1 MWAEFSQD
9 GPASYDLFILMA
21 KKILIAGAGIGG
33 LTAGSCLMKAGYDV
47 EIYEQAP
54 ELSEIGAGIQLSAN
68 AMHVLNHLGL
78 GEIIA
83 KLSVRPG
90 AYVFRLHDTGE
101 IIGQFPLAA
110 EHERLN
116 GAPYNQL
123 HRADL
128 HDVLAAKAREFDANV
143 VRLNRRV
150 VGFDE
155 TSAGV
160 GLRLADGSTAKG
172 DLLIG
177 ADGVKSAVRA
187 QIAGADH
194 AAYTGD
200 AAWRL
205 TLPTD
210 QLPDNFMGQVMS
222 VWMGPG
228 AHVVCYYLRAGA
240 LFNFVGLVETE
251 EISEESWT
259 AKFPWERLKAD
270 FVGWHENIQTVID
283 RVDKHA
289 CFRWSLYYRPP
300 ISTWSTRRA
309 TLLGD
314 AVHATLPYL
323 AQGACMAIEDAAV
336 LTRALQATDDA
347 AEALNLYER
356 NRIPRT
362 SRIVKG
368 SGANRTLFHM
378 RDQKKLRQKFAQ
390 RDEGADRNAWLY
402 SYNPLTVKLT

>member
-1 MWAEFSQD
+1 MVE
-9 GPASYDLFILMA
+9 
-21 KKILIAGAGIGG
+21 KILIAGAGIGG
-33 LTAGSCLMKAGYDV
+33 LTAASCLMKSGYDV

-68 AMHVLNHLGL
+68 AMHVLNGLGL
-78 GEIIA
+78 GEAIA
-83 KLSVRPG
+83 RLSVRPA

-101 IIGQFPLAA
+101 IIGQFPLAD

-123 HRADL
+123 HRGDL
-128 HDVLAAKAREFDANV
+128 HDLLAAKARDFDKEV

-150 VGFDE
+150 VGFEE
-155 TSAGV
+155 TAAGV
-160 GLRLADGSTAKG
+160 EVLFADGSRARG

-187 QIAGADH
+187 QIAGIDH

-210 QLPDNFMGQVMS
+210 RLPGNFMGQVMS

-228 AHVVCYYLRAGA
+228 RHVVCYYLRGGA
-240 LFNFVGLVETE
+240 LLNFVGLVETE

-270 FVGWHENIQTVID
+270 FEGWHEDIQTVID
-283 RVDKHA
+283 RVDKGS

-300 ISTWSTRRA
+300 IATWSTRRA

-323 AQGACMAIEDAAV
+323 AQGAAMAIEDAAV
-336 LTRALQATDDA
+336 LTRALRSSDSVADA
-347 AEALNLYER
+347 LQLYER
-356 NRIPRT
+356 NRIDRT
-362 SRIVKG
+362 SRIVAG
-368 SGANRTLFHM
+368 SSANRTLFHM
-378 RDQKKLRQKFAQ
+378 RDQEKLRQAFAA
-390 RDEGADRNAWLY
+390 RDEGAARNEWLY

>member
-1 MWAEFSQD
+1 M
-9 GPASYDLFILMA
+9 I

-33 LTAGSCLMKAGYDV
+33 LTAASCLMKAGYDV

-68 AMHVLNHLGL
+68 AMHVLNGLGL
-78 GEIIA
+78 GKAIA
-83 KLSVRPG
+83 KLSVRPA

-101 IIGQFPLAA
+101 IIGQFPLAE

-123 HRADL
+123 HRGDL
-128 HDVLAAKAREFDANV
+128 HDLLAAKARDFNKEV

-150 VGFDE
+150 VRFEE
-155 TSAGV
+155 TAAGV
-160 GLRLADGSTAKG
+160 ELFFADGSRARG

-210 QLPDNFMGQVMS
+210 QLPDDFMGQVMS

-228 AHVVCYYLRAGA
+228 RHVVCYYLRGGA
-240 LFNFVGLVETE
+240 LLNFVGLVETE

-270 FVGWHENIQTVID
+270 FEGWHEDIQAVID
-283 RVDKHA
+283 SVDKDS

-300 ISTWSTRRA
+300 IATWSTRRA

-323 AQGACMAIEDAAV
+323 AQGAAMAIEDAAV
-336 LTRALQATDDA
+336 LTRALQSTDSVADA
-347 AEALNLYER
+347 LQLYER
-356 NRIPRT
+356 NRIERT

-368 SGANRTLFHM
+368 SDANRKLFHM
-378 RDQKKLRQKFAQ
+378 RDQKKLRQEFAA

>member
-1 MWAEFSQD
+1 MT
-9 GPASYDLFILMA
+9 

-33 LTAGSCLMKAGYDV
+33 LTAASCLMKAGYDV
-47 EIYEQAP
+47 EVYEQAP

-68 AMHVLNHLGL
+68 AMHVLNDLGL
-78 GEIIA
+78 GKAIA
-83 KLSVRPG
+83 GLSVRPG

-101 IIGQFPLAA
+101 IIGQFPLAD

-128 HDVLAAKAREFDANV
+128 HDLLAAKARDFNKDV

-150 VGFDE
+150 AGFKESD
-155 TSAGV
+155 AGV
-160 GLRLADGSTAKG
+160 ELFFADSSRARG

-194 AAYTGD
+194 ATYTGD

-205 TLPTD
+205 TLPTN
-210 QLPDNFMGQVMS
+210 QLPGNFMGEVMS

-228 AHVVCYYLRAGA
+228 RHVVCYYLRGGA
-240 LFNFVGLVETE
+240 LLNFVGLVETE
-251 EISEESWT
+251 DISEESWT
-259 AKFPWERLKAD
+259 AKFPWGRLKAD
-270 FVGWHENIQTVID
+270 FAGWHENIQSVID
-283 RVDKHA
+283 RADKDS

-300 ISTWSTRRA
+300 IETWSTRSA

-336 LTRALQATDDA
+336 LTRALQSTDAVADA
-347 AEALNLYER
+347 LQLYER
-356 NRIPRT
+356 NRIDRT

-368 SGANRTLFHM
+368 SDANRTLFHM
-378 RDQKKLRQKFAQ
+378 RDQNKLRQAFAA

-402 SYNPLTVKLT
+402 SYNPLTVTLT

>member
-1 MWAEFSQD
+1 
-9 GPASYDLFILMA
+9 MA

-33 LTAGSCLMKAGYDV
+33 LTAASCLMKAGFDV

-78 GEIIA
+78 GDAIA

-90 AYVFRLHDTGE
+90 SYVFRLHDTGE
-101 IIGQFPLAA
+101 IIGQFPLAD
-110 EHERLN
+110 EHERLH

-128 HDVLAAKAREFDANV
+128 HDVLAARARDFDKHV
-143 VRLNRRV
+143 VRLNHRV
-150 VGFDE
+150 VGFQE
-155 TSAGV
+155 NATGIE
-160 GLRLADGSTAKG
+160 LHFADGSKVKG
-172 DLLIG
+172 ELLIG
-177 ADGVKSAVRA
+177 ADGVKSVVRA
-187 QIAGADH
+187 QIAGSDH

-205 TLPTD
+205 TLSAD
-210 QLPDNFMGQVMS
+210 QLPDPMDQVMS

-228 AHVVCYYLRAGA
+228 SHVVCYYLRGGA
-240 LFNFVGLVETE
+240 LLNFVGLVETE

-270 FVGWHENIQTVID
+270 FAGWHENIQTVID
-283 RVDKHA
+283 KADKDS
-289 CFRWSLYYRPP
+289 CFRWSLYYRAP
-300 ISTWSTRRA
+300 IASWSTRRA

-336 LTRALQATDDA
+336 LTRALQSTKEVGDA
-347 AEALNLYER
+347 LQLYER
-356 NRIPRT
+356 NRIDRT

-368 SGANRTLFHM
+368 SDANRTLFHM
-378 RDQKKLRQKFAQ
+378 RDQQKLRQAFAV

-402 SYNPLTVKLT
+402 SYNPLSVNLV

>member
-1 MWAEFSQD
+1 MV
-9 GPASYDLFILMA
+9 
-21 KKILIAGAGIGG
+21 KKVLIAGAGIGG
-33 LTAGSCLMKAGYDV
+33 LTAASCLMKAGYDV
-47 EIYEQAP
+47 EVYEQAP

-68 AMHVLNHLGL
+68 AMHVLNDLGL
-78 GEIIA
+78 GEAIA
-83 KLSVRPG
+83 ELSVRPG
-90 AYVFRLHDTGE
+90 AYVFRLHDSGE
-101 IIGQFPLAA
+101 IIGQFPLAD

-128 HDVLAAKAREFDANV
+128 HDLLAAKARDFNKDV

-150 VGFDE
+150 AGFKESD
-155 TSAGV
+155 AGV
-160 GLRLADGSTAKG
+160 ELFFADSSRARG

-194 AAYTGD
+194 ATYTGD

-210 QLPDNFMGQVMS
+210 QLPSNFMGEVMS

-228 AHVVCYYLRAGA
+228 RHVVCYYLRGGA
-240 LFNFVGLVETE
+240 LLNFVGLVETE
-251 EISEESWT
+251 DISEESWT

-270 FVGWHENIQTVID
+270 FAGWHENIQSVID
-283 RVDKHA
+283 RADKDS

-300 ISTWSTRRA
+300 IATWSTRRA

-323 AQGACMAIEDAAV
+323 AQGAAMAIEDAAV
-336 LTRALQATDDA
+336 LTRALQSTNVVADA
-347 AEALNLYER
+347 LQLYER
-356 NRIPRT
+356 NRIDRT

-368 SGANRTLFHM
+368 ADANRTLFHM
-378 RDQKKLRQKFAQ
+378 RDQEKLRQAFAA

-402 SYNPLTVKLT
+402 SYNPLTVTLT